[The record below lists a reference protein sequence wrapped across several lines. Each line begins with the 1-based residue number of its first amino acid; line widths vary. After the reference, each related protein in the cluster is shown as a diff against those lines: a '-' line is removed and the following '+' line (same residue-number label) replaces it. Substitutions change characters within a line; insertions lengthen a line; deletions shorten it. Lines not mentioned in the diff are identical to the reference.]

1 MCTHRSVLYAQRF
14 GGNIFSVFNYD
25 ETREYETKS
34 DAPQHIT
41 QNKVD
46 FNGGFCV
53 IPDFIVTIRYDQP
66 QLYFFSLKGDFVKS
80 ETMPILQ
87 NKYILDSYN
96 EDSMLVRDYKKKE
109 LWVVKLNGEATK
121 INIDSEDPVHP
132 CVTGEN
138 LFVYCYKN
146 KAIVKYV

>member
-1 MCTHRSVLYAQRF
+1 MDKGKHLSEIDKTYYS
-14 GGNIFSVFNYD
+14 
-25 ETREYETKS
+25 
-34 DAPQHIT
+34 
-41 QNKVD
+41 
-46 FNGGFCV
+46 FCV
-53 IPDFIVTIRYDQP
+53 LKDFIVKHKNSKSG
-66 QLYFFSLKGDFVKS
+66 LYIFSLDGHLIKT
-80 ETMPILQ
+80 ETMPHLR
-87 NKYILDSYN
+87 NKRICDSYN
-96 EDSMLVRDYKKKE
+96 GDSIIVRDYEKKE